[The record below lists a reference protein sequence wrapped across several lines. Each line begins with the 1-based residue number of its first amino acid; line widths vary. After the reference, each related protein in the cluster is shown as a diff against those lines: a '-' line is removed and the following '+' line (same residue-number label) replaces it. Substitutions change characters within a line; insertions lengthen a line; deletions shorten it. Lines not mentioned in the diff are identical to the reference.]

1 MIVEFQFGLIAPS
14 DSSEILKYPE
24 KDKSEGA
31 VQQELG
37 QTQKPS
43 EETPIRGTGRS
54 RATHRFNFS
63 RSEEK
68 FLSFFCFVSIESIW
82 RNDIACGRSY
92 LNRLKRPCWWYL
104 WFHQPLSLFCH
115 SEKRARLKLWTN
127 DAKVSVAVVRKEM
140 KDKER
145 ALAIQP
151 SPALVTGC
159 I

>member
-68 FLSFFCFVSIESIW
+68 FLSFFFV
-82 RNDIACGRSY
+82 
-92 LNRLKRPCWWYL
+92 L
-104 WFHQPLSLFCH
+104 FQLSQFDETT
-115 SEKRARLKLWTN
+115 SRAVEAN
-127 DAKVSVAVVRKEM
+127 
-140 KDKER
+140 
-145 ALAIQP
+145 
-151 SPALVTGC
+151 
-159 I
+159 